1 MNDLSVT
8 VLGLGAMGAA
18 LARTFLEHGHPT
30 TVWNR
35 SPAKAAPL
43 VAGGA
48 RHAGTVADAMAASD
62 LVVLCLTGHDAV
74 MEVLAAGGEA
84 AAGRTLAD
92 FSTGTPDEARE
103 SAAWAREHG
112 AVHLDA
118 VVQAGPEDIGT
129 LAATLIYSGPARAFA
144 ACRPALEPLGTAHHV
159 GEDPGQAGLY
169 DLALLGLWY
178 DTTLAYL
185 NALALA
191 NGTGGVEP
199 ETFAPFAAKQMGYVV
214 AAAQETARE
223 VRDRSYPRGPAS
235 LTEHAPVLEHLVRL
249 RAAAKLGTSQFEHLL
264 ALVNRRI
271 ADGRGDEGFT
281 GIVEELAR

>member
-1 MNDLSVT
+1 MNELSVT
-8 VLGLGAMGAA
+8 VLGLGAMGGA
-18 LARTFLEHGHPT
+18 LARTFLEHGHTT

-43 VAGGA
+43 VALGA

-74 MEVLAAGGEA
+74 MEVLAAGGAA
-84 AAGRTLAD
+84 AAGRTVVD

-103 SAAWAREHG
+103 TAATAGEHG
-112 AVHLDA
+112 AAHLGA
-118 VVQAGPEDIGT
+118 VIQASPADLGT
-129 LAATLIYSGPARAFA
+129 PGATLIYSGPARVFA
-144 ACRPALEPLGTAHHV
+144 DCRPALEPLGTTHHA
-159 GEDPGQAGLY
+159 GGDPGQAGLY

-178 DTTLAYL
+178 DTTFAYL
-185 NALALA
+185 NSLALA
-191 NGTGGVEP
+191 GGGGGVPP

-214 AAAQETARE
+214 AAAEETARE
-223 VRDRSYPRGPAS
+223 VRDRAYPRGPAS

-249 RAAAKLGTSQFEHLL
+249 RASAKLGTAQLEELL
-264 ALVNRRI
+264 TFVERRI
-271 ADGRGDEGFT
+271 ADGRGEEGFT